1 MRPCE
6 IFDDESAA
14 IVVQHQVDPGGYF
27 FHEEQKICE
36 TLGGSQWS
44 LCFIASITAAA
55 GLLGLW
61 QVLHLSAEHRVC
73 EVISLGFFNARLYIH
88 FARVVVTKQHSS
100 QSI

>member
-55 GLLGLW
+55 G
-61 QVLHLSAEHRVC
+61 VHRV
-73 EVISLGFFNARLYIH
+73 SGRFFIC
-88 FARVVVTKQHSS
+88 Q
-100 QSI
+100 QSTGCVRWSA